1 MSFNWL
7 GSQADT
13 TKTVVLKPMITA
25 RLGRPAMRYLLT
37 LLMLALFSEPAAV
50 AQENSQKTI
59 LKKGDGAKDETN
71 QALRILQQ
79 KKPEYLKLIAPLTD
93 LTAPA
98 TSFDGPRATPLSPVK
113 PLVKNA
119 TDKGM
124 GPRIALKPS
133 RKTASEESAAS
144 ENSENAIEDTE
155 SSIDLAPA
163 PLTLV
168 EPEPL
173 LDYLGTPMNVAEL
186 GGTSGPDPPY
196 LNLLLQAS

>member
-79 KKPEYLKLIAPLTD
+79 KKPEYLKLI
-93 LTAPA
+93 
-98 TSFDGPRATPLSPVK
+98 
-113 PLVKNA
+113 
-119 TDKGM
+119 
-124 GPRIALKPS
+124 
-133 RKTASEESAAS
+133 
-144 ENSENAIEDTE
+144 
-155 SSIDLAPA
+155 
-163 PLTLV
+163 
-168 EPEPL
+168 
-173 LDYLGTPMNVAEL
+173 
-186 GGTSGPDPPY
+186 
-196 LNLLLQAS
+196 